1 MGLKC
6 GIIGITNS
14 GKTTLFNCM
23 SGAGVQTSVSSFSS
37 TGSNLG
43 MMKVPDRRLCE
54 IARFQETRKIVP
66 TTVDIV
72 DIPGVS
78 RGSLEGNR
86 FLGDVRNTDA
96 LIHVLRCFDD
106 PNVPHVS
113 DKIDPL
119 TDLETVGL
127 ELQVKD
133 MEILEKK
140 IEKLVKPAGTGDREA
155 KKGLDV
161 LYRYREHFE
170 NLQPAR
176 TMKISEKDKRHV
188 EDLDFLSEKP
198 VLYVCNVDDRSSA
211 AGNEHSE
218 KVKKKLKEEGAKVV
232 VIAARIEAEISELE
246 SSEERKEFLD
256 AMGLEEPGVDRL
268 TRAAYSLLNL
278 RTFFTIGPKEIRA
291 WTIRAGMNAHQ
302 AAGVIHSDMERGFI
316 RAEVIKFADFV
327 NLRSEA
333 ACRNKGKISVEGK
346 SYEVKDGDI
355 LNIRFNV

>member
-37 TGSNLG
+37 SGSNLG
-43 MMKVPDRRLCE
+43 MMKVPDPRLHE
-54 IARFQETRKIVP
+54 LAIYQKTKKIVP
-66 TTVDIV
+66 ATVDIV

-78 RGSLEGNR
+78 GGSLEGNR

-113 DKIDPL
+113 GKTDPVR
-119 TDLETVGL
+119 DLETVGL

-133 MEILEKK
+133 AEMLAKK
-140 IEKLVKPAGTGDREA
+140 IDKLVKPAATGDREA
-155 KKGLDV
+155 KNALEV

-176 TMKISEKDKRHV
+176 TIKISEKDKKYI

-198 VLYVCNVDDRSSA
+198 VLYVCNVDERSA
-211 AGNEHSE
+211 AGGNEMSE
-218 KVKKKLKEEGAKVV
+218 KLKRKLEAGGEKVL
-232 VIAARIEAEISELE
+232 VIAAKIEAEISELE
-246 SSEERKEFLD
+246 SSEERKEFL
-256 AMGLEEPGVDRL
+256 AAIGLKEPGVNRL

-291 WTIRAGMNAHQ
+291 WTIRAGMNARE
-302 AAGVIHSDMERGFI
+302 AAGVIHSDLERGFI
-316 RAEVIKFADFV
+316 RAEVIKYNDFV
-327 NLRSEA
+327 TLGSET
-333 ACRNKGKISVEGK
+333 ACRSKGKISVEGR
-346 SYEVKDGDI
+346 SYKVKDGDI